1 MISVAYDSTTLTDA
15 VISGVEGL
23 RIAGR
28 QLNQEL
34 TGVRASAKAFAPRGN
49 REAAP
54 ISFSVTRIFSTVAA
68 AEQFAHDHFGDLS
81 SSGDL
86 VFTLADASTR
96 TYAAAVLDACDV
108 QLQGLSVR
116 VDYLFRA
123 PLAT

>member
-1 MISVAYDSTTLTDA
+1 MISVAFDSVALTDSL
-15 VISGVEGL
+15 IQGVEGL

-34 TGVRASAKAFAPRGN
+34 TGVRATAQAFAPRGN

-54 ISFSVTRIFSTVAA
+54 IVFSVTRFFSTVAA
-68 AEQFAHDHFGDLS
+68 AEQFAHDHFGELS
-81 SSGDL
+81 TSGDL

-96 TYAAAVLDACDV
+96 TYAAAVLDACDT

-116 VDYLFRA
+116 VDYQFRA